1 MNMTREEAIMRI
13 NAHIAHHRIGEYPHI
28 KLAEA
33 LEMAIS
39 ALRPVRREQVDQVRA
54 HWITVI
60 DADYIELPPRRDTP
74 ERLAKR
80 RRQWLAATLRGLV
93 WPLACAAIGGAAVLI
108 VL

>member
-1 MNMTREEAIMRI
+1 MAKCYKCD
-13 NAHIAHHRIGEYPHI
+13 ACGETAVGMPDEPGWTLHGM
-28 KLAEA
+28 A
-33 LEMAIS
+33 LDMALT
-39 ALRPVRREQVDQVRA
+39 ALRPVSREQVEKVWA

>member
-1 MNMTREEAIMRI
+1 MDKI
-13 NAHIAHHRIGEYPHI
+13 
-28 KLAEA
+28 
-33 LEMAIS
+33 
-39 ALRPVRREQVDQVRA
+39 
-54 HWITVI
+54 I

-93 WPLACAAIGGAAVLI
+93 WSLTCVAIGGAAVLI